1 MLFDTCRMRQ
11 PMPNIAEHCTSPE
24 SFSNP
29 QIDVGTSRNF
39 SPSVTGFLI
48 PTRKA
53 QHGSIMS
60 SESSIKAY
68 LQVSLSHVQTNTRTH
83 TKETLG
89 FITYICK
96 IMYVQVKLK
105 ECLRRTSN
113 TQQYI

>member
-1 MLFDTCRMRQ
+1 MRQ

-60 SESSIKAY
+60 SESSIKAC
-68 LQVSLSHVQTNTRTH
+68 LQVSLSLMCKHARVH
-83 TKETLG
+83 TQKKT
-89 FITYICK
+89 
-96 IMYVQVKLK
+96 
-105 ECLRRTSN
+105 
-113 TQQYI
+113 

>member
-1 MLFDTCRMRQ
+1 MLFDTCSMRQ

-60 SESSIKAY
+60 SESSIKAC
-68 LQVSLSHVQTNTRTH
+68 LQVSLSLSHNIHMSDNVRA
-83 TKETLG
+83 
-89 FITYICK
+89 
-96 IMYVQVKLK
+96 
-105 ECLRRTSN
+105 S
-113 TQQYI
+113 